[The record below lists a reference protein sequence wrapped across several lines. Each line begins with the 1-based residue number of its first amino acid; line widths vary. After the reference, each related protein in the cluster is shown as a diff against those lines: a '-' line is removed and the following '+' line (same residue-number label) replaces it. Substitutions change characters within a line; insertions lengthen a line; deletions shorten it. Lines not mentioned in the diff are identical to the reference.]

1 MDKLPDLVKSALTA
15 ACNSGKALSWKV
27 QESDKWT
34 LIQLVWKPRLE
45 SSLVASESQDTVCS
59 NWNTRKTS
67 SSTWKTRKLSD
78 TVTPETLLESWNPAN
93 RRGLHHLVLAGMQG
107 DYKQNQSELVCKPA
121 SQSTVDVDLDLK
133 SFIDKEVQ
141 CVDFNFTN

>member
-27 QESDKWT
+27 QESDKGI

-59 NWNTRKTS
+59 NWNTIGRHLALPGSASKVMSADELLDMDDS
-67 SSTWKTRKLSD
+67 SSY
-78 TVTPETLLESWNPAN
+78 VTIHLEF
-93 RRGLHHLVLAGMQG
+93 
-107 DYKQNQSELVCKPA
+107 Y
-121 SQSTVDVDLDLK
+121 
-133 SFIDKEVQ
+133 
-141 CVDFNFTN
+141 